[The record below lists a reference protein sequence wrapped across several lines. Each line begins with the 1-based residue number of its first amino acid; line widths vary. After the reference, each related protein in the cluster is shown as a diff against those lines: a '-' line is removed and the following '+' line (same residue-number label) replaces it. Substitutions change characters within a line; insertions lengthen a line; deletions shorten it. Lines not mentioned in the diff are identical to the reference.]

1 MIAAG
6 ISDSAIT
13 ITEGSRNPAATTRT
27 GTSAYHEE
35 GFWESLKELF
45 MPEEDRYSYA
55 EGLRRGGYLLTVRT
69 DTSNY
74 DRVVD
79 LLDRDGA
86 VNLDE
91 RELSWRNEGWTGYT
105 GRDGLAE
112 SEASYVTPSAA
123 TAGFGASDADRMP
136 LRDAMNS
143 TRSSA
148 GAADTAYVGA
158 APGLGLA
165 GSGDRARSV
174 GTEETIPVVEED
186 VRIGKRDVSHGRVRI
201 RSYVVETPVSEE
213 VNLRSESV
221 QVERR
226 PVDRPATEGDRLFQD
241 RTIEAEQYAEEAVVQ
256 KDVRVKEE
264 IALRK
269 NVEQHTE
276 TVTEKARRTEVE
288 VLDERGNA
296 IGTTGPAG
304 TRKI

>member
-1 MIAAG
+1 M
-6 ISDSAIT
+6 
-13 ITEGSRNPAATTRT
+13 
-27 GTSAYHEE
+27 
-35 GFWESLKELF
+35 
-45 MPEEDRYSYA
+45 
-55 EGLRRGGYLLTVRT
+55 
-69 DTSNY
+69 
-74 DRVVD
+74 
-79 LLDRDGA
+79 
-86 VNLDE
+86 NLDE
-91 RELSWRNEGWTGYT
+91 RESSWRNEGWTGYT

-136 LRDAMNS
+136 LRRCDEQRRVLRLAQPIRL
-143 TRSSA
+143 TSA
-148 GAADTAYVGA
+148 RRRVLA
-158 APGLGLA
+158 LA
-165 GSGDRARSV
+165 GSGDRTRSV

-288 VLDERGNA
+288 VQDERGNA
-296 IGTTGPAG
+296 ISTTGPAG
-304 TRKI
+304 HPQDLTGPEPMARPRERAGSFR